1 MSGNGK
7 TVPCGE
13 DVCRDRTAC
22 ETMFN
27 VSALTEVK
35 IDPFLE
41 NINMP
46 VKTNHI
52 LTFFSVN
59 ISVIMTLLLVLKKT
73 VQMTH
78 F

>member
-1 MSGNGK
+1 MSGKKK
-7 TVPCGE
+7 TVPSGE
-13 DVCRDRTAC
+13 VVCRDRTAC

-41 NINMP
+41 SINMP
-46 VKTNHI
+46 VKTNQI
-52 LTFFSVN
+52 LTFSSVN

-73 VQMTH
+73 V
-78 F
+78 

>member
-1 MSGNGK
+1 
-7 TVPCGE
+7 
-13 DVCRDRTAC
+13 
-22 ETMFN
+22 MFN